1 MTDSCG
7 TVFPRRVEEAAKP
20 IGGSGHIGVV
30 IGLVT
35 QVELCTVISSVDASS
50 NASLRKG
57 IARLQQDLILAVGCS
72 DAVPNVFWAAR
83 YVEFRNGFGKVVP
96 INAVNHTDRRLV
108 VVPVRVHGVDK
119 KMTVVINMHACDFG
133 FGR

>member
-1 MTDSCG
+1 M
-7 TVFPRRVEEAAKP
+7 
-20 IGGSGHIGVV
+20 
-30 IGLVT
+30 T

-72 DAVPNVFWAAR
+72 DAVPNIFWAAR
-83 YVEFRNGFGKVVP
+83 YVEFRDGFGKVVP